1 MFLGVVCV
9 LLVCFVDS
17 IWGVAVLFPLVA
29 IRLSSRIE
37 CLQLKHVR
45 FRTLGLRGQV
55 PRNEL
60 RFADIRNINSARCV
74 IYLRISFGES
84 LR

>member
-17 IWGVAVLFPLVA
+17 MLGVVVLFPLVA
-29 IRLSSRIE
+29 IRLYSRIG

-45 FRTLGLRGQV
+45 FRTLGLLGRA
-55 PRNEL
+55 PK
-60 RFADIRNINSARCV
+60 
-74 IYLRISFGES
+74 
-84 LR
+84 